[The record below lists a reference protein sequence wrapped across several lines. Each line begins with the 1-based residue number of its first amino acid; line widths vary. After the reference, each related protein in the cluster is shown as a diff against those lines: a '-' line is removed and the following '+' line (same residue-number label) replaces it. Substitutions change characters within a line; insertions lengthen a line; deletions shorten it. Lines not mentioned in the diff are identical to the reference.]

1 LQLIT
6 GVLTSNALGR
16 PGMVVAILETILQ
29 NLPGK
34 AEESHGIN

>member
-1 LQLIT
+1 M
-6 GVLTSNALGR
+6 GNALGR
-16 PGMVVAILETILQ
+16 PGKEVVVAILETILL